1 MRHCTLV
8 QRKGDCL
15 QVVNFMLGNLG
26 LIGARTVQHLA
37 LVCTALS
44 VALATGVPLGIVI
57 TLNARAA
64 ATVLYVAGIVMTIP
78 SVALFGLLIPLFSP
92 FGQGI
97 GFVPAAVALILYSQL
112 PIIRNTYTAIMNV
125 DPALREAAR
134 GMGMTVLQRLWN
146 VELPLALPVI
156 LGGVRNAAALTI
168 GIAAIATYIGAG
180 GLGTF
185 ISRGIAST
193 DIDQLLTGAITIS
206 GLAIV
211 VDITLLLIQ
220 RRITSPGLRL

>member
-1 MRHCTLV
+1 LELIH
-8 QRKGDCL
+8 
-15 QVVNFMLGNLG
+15 FMLSNLG
-26 LIGARTVQHLA
+26 LIGARTLQHLA
-37 LVCTALS
+37 LVGTALGI
-44 VALATGVPLGIVI
+44 ALATGVPLGIAI

-64 ATVLYVAGIVMTIP
+64 ATVLYVAGIVITIP
-78 SVALFGLLIPLFSP
+78 SVALFGLLIPLLSP

-97 GFVPAAVALILYSQL
+97 GFVPAVVALILYSQL
-112 PIIRNTYTAIMNV
+112 PIIRNTYTAIINV

-134 GMGMTVLQRLWN
+134 GMGMTVTQRLWN

-156 LGGVRNAAALTI
+156 LSGVRNAAALTI

-193 DIDQLLTGAITIS
+193 DVDQLLTGAITIS
-206 GLAIV
+206 ALAIV
-211 VDITLLLIQ
+211 VDVTLLFVQ
-220 RRITSPGLRL
+220 RRITSPGLRQ

>member
-1 MRHCTLV
+1 LELIHFVLS
-8 QRKGDCL
+8 
-15 QVVNFMLGNLG
+15 NLG
-26 LIGARTVQHLA
+26 LIGARTLQHLA
-37 LVCTALS
+37 LVGTALGI
-44 VALATGVPLGIVI
+44 ALATGVPLGIAI

-64 ATVLYVAGIVMTIP
+64 ATVLYVAGIVITIP
-78 SVALFGLLIPLFSP
+78 SVALFGLLIPLLSP

-97 GFVPAAVALILYSQL
+97 GFVPAVVALILYSQL
-112 PIIRNTYTAIMNV
+112 PIIRNTYTAIINV

-134 GMGMTVLQRLWN
+134 GMGMTVTQRLWN

-156 LGGVRNAAALTI
+156 LSGVRNAAALTI

-193 DIDQLLTGAITIS
+193 DVDQLLTGAITIS
-206 GLAIV
+206 ALAIV
-211 VDITLLLIQ
+211 VDLTLLFVQ
-220 RRITSPGLRL
+220 RRITSPGLRQ

>member
-1 MRHCTLV
+1 M
-8 QRKGDCL
+8 
-15 QVVNFMLGNLG
+15 QVIHFMLSNLG
-26 LIGARTVQHLA
+26 LIGARTTQHLA
-37 LVCTALS
+37 LVGTALG
-44 VALATGVPLGIVI
+44 VALVTGVPLGIAI
-57 TLNARAA
+57 TLNARVA
-64 ATVLYVAGIVMTIP
+64 ATVLYVAGVVMTIP

-97 GFVPAAVALILYSQL
+97 GFVPAVVALILYSQL

-134 GMGMTVLQRLWN
+134 GMGMTVRQRLWN
-146 VELPLALPVI
+146 VALPLALPVI

-193 DIDQLLTGAITIS
+193 DVDQLLTGAITIS
-206 GLAIV
+206 ALAIV
-211 VDITLLLIQ
+211 VDVALLSIQ
-220 RRITSPGLRL
+220 RRITSPGLRP